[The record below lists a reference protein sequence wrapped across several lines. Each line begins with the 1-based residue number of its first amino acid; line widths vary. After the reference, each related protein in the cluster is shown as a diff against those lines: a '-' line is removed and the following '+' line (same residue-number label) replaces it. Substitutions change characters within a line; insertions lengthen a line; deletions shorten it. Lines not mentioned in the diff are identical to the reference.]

1 MTRVIA
7 IKDEPTAGIGSD
19 AMEGVSMQKLLKER
33 LVPTTH
39 IQEGKEVEGIIIRKA
54 QSMVYVDLS
63 PWGTG
68 IIYKGELMGSS
79 YDMKR
84 LKVGEAIAAKVIA
97 RENEDGFIELSLKEI
112 GDRMAWDELKN
123 AYINQTVIAARVIAA
138 NKGGL
143 MMEARGIS
151 GFLPASQ
158 LGPKHYPRVEDANEE
173 RILFK
178 LKQLEGQPLQVKIID
193 YNEND
198 QKVIFSEKAAEENDL
213 IAALEQF
220 KVGDV
225 IEGEVSGIVDFGAFI
240 KFGGNLEGLVHISE
254 LGWKLIDDPREIVQ
268 LGASVKAKVIGINGT
283 QVSLSMKA
291 LQPNP
296 WEKVRDKYKVGEEY
310 EGNVTKINPFGAF
323 VYLDKDI
330 HGLAHISQFG
340 SEEKL
345 KEVLKVGESHRFKI
359 TSVKPEQHRMS
370 LKLVK

>member
-1 MTRVIA
+1 MASLTA
-7 IKDEPTAGIGSD
+7 TKTESTASAGID
-19 AMEGVSMQKLLKER
+19 DEGVSMQKLLKER
-33 LVPTTH
+33 LVPTAH

-68 IIYKGELMGSS
+68 IIYKGELMGSA

-84 LKVGEAIAAKVIA
+84 LKVGEAISAKVIA

-112 GDRMAWDELKN
+112 GDRMAWDDLKS
-123 AYINQTVIAARVIAA
+123 AYINQTVVPARVLAA

-143 MMEARGIS
+143 MMEARGIT

-178 LKQLEGQPLQVKIID
+178 LKQLEGQPLQVKVID

-254 LGWKLIDDPREIVQ
+254 LGWKLIEDPREIVQ
-268 LGASVKAKVIGINGT
+268 LGLPIKAKVIGINGT

-296 WEKVRDKYKVGEEY
+296 WEKVKDKYKVGDEY
-310 EGNVTKINPFGAF
+310 EGKVTKINPFGAF

-345 KEVLKVGESHRFKI
+345 KEVLKIGASHTFKI
-359 TSVKPEQHRMS
+359 TSMKPEQHRMS
-370 LKLVK
+370 LKLVT